1 MNTLYLAMERKII
14 LLASLIGGVAVIIGA
29 FAAHGLK
36 PILNDSSMDSLD
48 TAIRYQIYHAFLLLY
63 IASSNRLTK
72 NQQSILSKL
81 VFVGVIFFSGSIY
94 LLATN
99 ILTAFDF
106 KSIGFI
112 TPLGGM
118 FLISSWIL
126 LFIYNYKNKA

>member
-1 MNTLYLAMERKII
+1 MERKII
-14 LLASLIGGVAVIIGA
+14 LLASFIGASAAIIGA

-36 PILNDSSMDSLD
+36 PILDDLSMDSLGI
-48 TAIRYQIYHAFLLLY
+48 ANRYQIYHAFLLFY

-72 NQQSILSKL
+72 NQQSILYKL
-81 VFVGVIFFSGSIY
+81 VFVGVILFSGSIY

-118 FLISSWIL
+118 FLIGSWIL

>member
-1 MNTLYLAMERKII
+1 MERKII
-14 LLASLIGGVAVIIGA
+14 LLASFIGAAAVIMGA

-36 PILNDSSMDSLD
+36 PILDDLSMDSLGI
-48 TAIRYQIYHAFLLLY
+48 ANRYQIYHAFLLFY

-72 NQQSILSKL
+72 NQQSILYKL
-81 VFVGVIFFSGSIY
+81 VFVGVILFSGSIY

-118 FLISSWIL
+118 FLIGSWIL

>member
-1 MNTLYLAMERKII
+1 
-14 LLASLIGGVAVIIGA
+14 
-29 FAAHGLK
+29 
-36 PILNDSSMDSLD
+36 MDSLRI
-48 TAIRYQIYHAFLLLY
+48 ANRYQIYHAFLLFY

-72 NQQSILSKL
+72 NQQSILYKL
-81 VFVGVIFFSGSIY
+81 VFVGVILFSGSIY

-118 FLISSWIL
+118 FLIGSWIL

>member
-81 VFVGVIFFSGSIY
+81 VFVGV
-94 LLATN
+94 T
-99 ILTAFDF
+99 
-106 KSIGFI
+106 
-112 TPLGGM
+112 LGV
-118 FLISSWIL
+118 
-126 LFIYNYKNKA
+126 

>member
-1 MNTLYLAMERKII
+1 MERKII
-14 LLASLIGGVAVIIGA
+14 LLASFIGAAAVIIGA

-36 PILNDSSMDSLD
+36 PILDDLSMDSLGI
-48 TAIRYQIYHAFLLLY
+48 ANRYQIYHAFLLFY

-72 NQQSILSKL
+72 NQQSILYKL
-81 VFVGVIFFSGSIY
+81 VFVGVILFSGSIY

-118 FLISSWIL
+118 FIISSWII
-126 LFIYNYKNKA
+126 LFIYNYNNKA

>member
-1 MNTLYLAMERKII
+1 MERKII
-14 LLASLIGGVAVIIGA
+14 LLASFIGAAAVIIGA

-36 PILNDSSMDSLD
+36 PILDDLSMDSL
-48 TAIRYQIYHAFLLLY
+48 AVANRYQIYHAFLLFY

-72 NQQSILSKL
+72 NQRSILYKL
-81 VFVGVIFFSGSIY
+81 VFVGVILFSGSIY

-118 FLISSWIL
+118 FLIGSWIL
-126 LFIYNYKNKA
+126 LFIYNYKNKV

>member
-1 MNTLYLAMERKII
+1 MERKII
-14 LLASLIGGVAVIIGA
+14 LLASFIGAAAVIIGA

-36 PILNDSSMDSLD
+36 PILDDLSMDSLGI
-48 TAIRYQIYHAFLLLY
+48 ANRYQIYHAFLLFY

-72 NQQSILSKL
+72 NQQSILYKL
-81 VFVGVIFFSGSIY
+81 VFVGVILFSGSIY

-118 FLISSWIL
+118 FLIGSWIL

>member
-1 MNTLYLAMERKII
+1 MERKII
-14 LLASLIGGVAVIIGA
+14 LLASFIGAAAVIIGA

-36 PILNDSSMDSLD
+36 PILDDLSMDSL
-48 TAIRYQIYHAFLLLY
+48 AVANRYQIYHAFLLFY

-72 NQQSILSKL
+72 NQRSILYKL
-81 VFVGVIFFSGSIY
+81 VFVGVILFSGSIY

-118 FLISSWIL
+118 FLIGSWIL

>member
-81 VFVGVIFFSGSIY
+81 VFVGVTLFSGSIY
-94 LLATN
+94 SLA
-99 ILTAFDF
+99 LDSVFGLDLSF
-106 KSIGFI
+106 LWPI
-112 TPLGGM
+112 TPLGGLL
-118 FLISSWIL
+118 LIASWL
-126 LFIYNYKNKA
+126 SLFNVDITSN

>member
-1 MNTLYLAMERKII
+1 M
-14 LLASLIGGVAVIIGA
+14 A
-29 FAAHGLK
+29 F
-36 PILNDSSMDSLD
+36 
-48 TAIRYQIYHAFLLLY
+48 QIYD
-63 IASSNRLTK
+63 S
-72 NQQSILSKL
+72 QQSILYKL
-81 VFVGVIFFSGSIY
+81 VFVGVILFSGSIY

>member
-1 MNTLYLAMERKII
+1 MERKII
-14 LLASLIGGVAVIIGA
+14 LLASFIGAASVIIGA

-36 PILNDSSMDSLD
+36 PILGDLSMDSLRI
-48 TAIRYQIYHAFLLLY
+48 ANRYQIYHAFLLFY

-72 NQQSILSKL
+72 NQQSILYKL
-81 VFVGVIFFSGSIY
+81 VFVGVILFSGSIY

-118 FLISSWIL
+118 FLIGSWIL

>member
-1 MNTLYLAMERKII
+1 MERKII
-14 LLASLIGGVAVIIGA
+14 LLASFIGAAAVIIGA

-36 PILNDSSMDSLD
+36 PILDDLSMDSLGI
-48 TAIRYQIYHAFLLLY
+48 ANRYQIYHAFLLFY

-72 NQQSILSKL
+72 NQQSILYKL

>member
-1 MNTLYLAMERKII
+1 MERKII
-14 LLASLIGGVAVIIGA
+14 LLASFIGAAAVIIGA

-36 PILNDSSMDSLD
+36 PILDDLSMDSLGI
-48 TAIRYQIYHAFLLLY
+48 ANRYQIYHAFLLFY
-63 IASSNRLTK
+63 IASSNRLTE
-72 NQQSILSKL
+72 NQQSILYKL
-81 VFVGVIFFSGSIY
+81 VFVGVILFSGSIY

-118 FLISSWIL
+118 FLIGSWIL

>member
-1 MNTLYLAMERKII
+1 MERKII
-14 LLASLIGGVAVIIGA
+14 LLASFFGAAAVIIDA
-29 FAAHGLK
+29 SAAHGRK
-36 PILNDSSMDSLD
+36 PILDDLSMDCLGI
-48 TAIRYQIYHAFLLLY
+48 ANRYQIYHAFLLFY

-72 NQQSILSKL
+72 NQQSILYKL
-81 VFVGVIFFSGSIY
+81 VFVGVILFSGSIY

>member
-1 MNTLYLAMERKII
+1 MDRKII
-14 LLASLIGGVAVIIGA
+14 LLASFIGAASVIIGA

-36 PILNDSSMDSLD
+36 PILDDLSMDSLRI
-48 TAIRYQIYHAFLLLY
+48 ANRYQIYHAFLLFY

-72 NQQSILSKL
+72 NQQSILYKL
-81 VFVGVIFFSGSIY
+81 VFVGVILFSGSIY

-118 FLISSWIL
+118 FLIGSWIL

>member
-1 MNTLYLAMERKII
+1 MERKII
-14 LLASLIGGVAVIIGA
+14 LLASFIGAAAVIIGA

-36 PILNDSSMDSLD
+36 PILDDLSMDSLGI
-48 TAIRYQIYHAFLLLY
+48 ANRYQIYHAFLLFY

-72 NQQSILSKL
+72 NQQSILYKL
-81 VFVGVIFFSGSIY
+81 VFVGVTLFSGSIY

-118 FLISSWIL
+118 FLIGSWIL
-126 LFIYNYKNKA
+126 LFIYNYKNKV

>member
-1 MNTLYLAMERKII
+1 MERKII
-14 LLASLIGGVAVIIGA
+14 LLASFIGAAAVIIGA

-36 PILNDSSMDSLD
+36 PILDDSSMDSLGI
-48 TAIRYQIYHAFLLLY
+48 ANRYQIYHAFLLFY

-72 NQQSILSKL
+72 NQQSILYKL
-81 VFVGVIFFSGSIY
+81 VFVGVTLFSGSIY

-118 FLISSWIL
+118 FLIGSWIL

>member
-1 MNTLYLAMERKII
+1 MERKII
-14 LLASLIGGVAVIIGA
+14 LLASFIGAASVIIGA

-36 PILNDSSMDSLD
+36 QILDDLSMDSLRI
-48 TAIRYQIYHAFLLLY
+48 ANRYQIYHAFLLFY

-72 NQQSILSKL
+72 NQQSILYKL
-81 VFVGVIFFSGSIY
+81 VFVGVILFSGSIY

-118 FLISSWIL
+118 FLIGSWIL

>member
-1 MNTLYLAMERKII
+1 MERKII
-14 LLASLIGGVAVIIGA
+14 LLASFIGAAAVIIGA

-36 PILNDSSMDSLD
+36 PILDDLSMDSLGI
-48 TAIRYQIYHAFLLLY
+48 ANRYQIYHAFLLFY

-72 NQQSILSKL
+72 NQQSILYKL
-81 VFVGVIFFSGSIY
+81 VFVGVILFSGSIY

-126 LFIYNYKNKA
+126 LIIYNYKNKA